1 MQEFKSPETKFNNH
15 VSIMLNF
22 NISYLQTAFVTVV
35 LVVIHKPEPI
45 FGVFFLFM
53 HSVACAMWRLLV
65 CFVTCQGRNISCNIS
80 SKKLNK
86 KHQKLEWIC
95 ILETSWF
102 FSFYKRTGQQVELI
116 QKNK

>member
-45 FGVFFLFM
+45 FGVFF
-53 HSVACAMWRLLV
+53 
-65 CFVTCQGRNISCNIS
+65 
-80 SKKLNK
+80 
-86 KHQKLEWIC
+86 
-95 ILETSWF
+95 
-102 FSFYKRTGQQVELI
+102 
-116 QKNK
+116 